1 MVALGFV
8 GNSLR
13 RAKDNK
19 TKKKKKTAD
28 PPRD

>member
-8 GNSLR
+8 GNSLPR
-13 RAKDNK
+13 VKDNK
-19 TKKKKKTAD
+19 TKKKKTAD